1 MELGKE
7 IKKAGKHPPP
17 QLPVDPEVAAA
28 EEAARLA
35 ASEAI
40 KQAKEKKKEDRRK
53 KMMSNSKRSKRKEKP
68 RLSGPAKLSIE
79 ALVKWCSGRLVS
91 EISLRAYFQEHK
103 GSAVKVDSQGK
114 SVLHALAQNKYVSKI
129 GQLVL
134 WFVRSHESHKGLAC
148 VQDTNARTPLHYL
161 ATNPHMTLES
171 IQFLLEL
178 HPEALHLV
186 DKDGKSPLM
195 SAYEVQCTIP
205 KSGVVEKVVELL
217 VRRTAKSDRK
227 LENNPLHSLL
237 WAFSRQTISSG
248 CCLFL
253 SDLLLKQNVQLLVGK
268 NGHGVS
274 PAAMASSSF
283 SSDIQKLFR
292 AAEREYI
299 APETVPAY
307 SVLNE
312 EGVKSPGAQSSPGS
326 PKRRMKRWSSQPD
339 FEKMKIEDPTQLLA
353 TRVFYALYV
362 ACDEKKKRPMDL
374 FIEFDT
380 DGSTTVDFSEFSK
393 GVKGVGLKLS
403 LRARRAVFA
412 AVDKEKTGQL
422 DYLAVAK
429 MIKKAG
435 RYPPPAAG
443 EGESLEPPKRDPSSP
458 KKRRKKKKKIK
469 IVMTA
474 AQKAWNAVFNLMEH
488 QRVKPIKL
496 FHDID
501 ESGDGTISPQELR
514 DGLFRLLGLTLSEE
528 DFKACLTICDN
539 DHSGEISYRE
549 FARSVKYGDPRRIQS
564 MAEKKAERDRMAS
577 QGITK
582 VEEHAIAK
590 QRSMKQKKK
599 KKKKSRGNQDG
610 QDEGTNVDES
620 AVTVE
625 AKETTSAGEALLE
638 GNGGGN

>member
-17 QLPVDPEVAAA
+17 QLPVDPEIEAA
-28 EEAARLA
+28 EEAAKLA
-35 ASEAI
+35 KSEAL
-40 KQAKEKKKEDRRK
+40 KLAKEKKIEERRK
-53 KMMSNSKRSKRKEKP
+53 KMMSNSKRNKKKEKP
-68 RLSGPAKLSIE
+68 RLSGPAKLSVE
-79 ALVKWCSGRLVS
+79 ALIKWCSGRLVS
-91 EISLRAYFQEHK
+91 EISLRAYFHEHK
-103 GSAVKVDSQGK
+103 GATMKVDGQGK
-114 SVLHALAQNKYVSKI
+114 SVVHALASNKYVSKI

-134 WFVRSHESHKGLAC
+134 WFVRSHESHTELVGVLDA
-148 VQDTNARTPLHYL
+148 DERTPLHYL
-161 ATNPHMTLES
+161 AANPHASLKS
-171 IQFLLEL
+171 IRTLLEL
-178 HPEALHLV
+178 YPDAVHMV

-195 SAYEVQCTIP
+195 SAYEVQCTAP
-205 KSGVVEKVVELL
+205 KSDEIEKVVNFL
-217 VRRTAKSDRK
+217 VRRSAKSDRK
-227 LENNPLHSLL
+227 LENNPLHALL

-253 SDLLLKQNVQLLVGK
+253 SDRLLKENTQLLMSK
-268 NGHGVS
+268 NGHGVT

-292 AAEREYI
+292 AAEREYTAPAI
-299 APETVPAY
+299 APAY
-307 SVLNE
+307 SVLAE
-312 EGVKSPGAQSSPGS
+312 TGTAPSSPGS

-339 FEKMKIEDPTQLLA
+339 FEKMKTEDPKQLLA
-353 TRVFYALYV
+353 TRVFHALYV

-380 DGSTTVDFSEFSK
+380 DGSTTVDFDEFSK

-412 AVDKEKTGQL
+412 SVDKEKTGQL

-435 RYPPPAAG
+435 RYPPPPAE
-443 EGESLEPPKRDPSSP
+443 EGESLEPPKRDPNSP
-458 KKRRKKKKKIK
+458 KKRRKKKKKLK
-469 IVMTA
+469 IVMTT
-474 AQKAWNAVFNLMEH
+474 AQRAWNAVFNLMEH

-528 DFKACLTICDN
+528 DFKACLSICDN

-564 MAEKKAERDRMAS
+564 MAEKKAERERMAS
-577 QGITK
+577 QGTTK
-582 VEEHAIAK
+582 VQK
-590 QRSMKQKKK
+590 QDEVKQEVKKNKKRKKQK
-599 KKKKSRGNQDG
+599 SG
-610 QDEGTNVDES
+610 DELAS
-620 AVTVE
+620 ANE
-625 AKETTSAGEALLE
+625 GKDAPSAGEALLE
-638 GNGGGN
+638 GKGGGN